1 MRLILR
7 QISAAILTAAF
18 LSVQI
23 PFPAVHAAGGS
34 TVVVEQTIKVEPL
47 TEYRLSKYDVINIA
61 ILGFD
66 ESNFKDV
73 MIGPDGYVNLPYT
86 GILKLQGLTIPEATE
101 LLQNK
106 LGEYLKIPGMAV
118 MVKQYGPR
126 KVYVMGEVG
135 KPGMYNLGWDNMNVL
150 AALSTSGGIK
160 LKGKPK
166 HVAVIR
172 QTGDKVQ
179 MREIN
184 FDALTAKADLSQNV
198 LLQDGDLIFVPKSNK
213 IDFFGEIM
221 PIIQSGYYLKQITKD

>member
-1 MRLILR
+1 MSPKKKY
-7 QISAAILTAAF
+7 ISMALAVVTLLGMQVPSFAA
-18 LSVQI
+18 SHE
-23 PFPAVHAAGGS
+23 PAKS
-34 TVVVEQTIKVEPL
+34 VVEQTIKVEPL
-47 TEYRLSKYDVINIA
+47 TEYRLSKYDVINIS

-66 ESNFKDV
+66 ESSFKDI

-86 GILKLQGLTIPEATE
+86 GIVKLAGLTIPEASE
-101 LLQNK
+101 ILQSK
-106 LGEYLKIPGMAV
+106 LGEYIKIPGMAV

-135 KPGMYNLGWDNMNVL
+135 KPGMYTLGWDNMNVL

-160 LKGKPK
+160 FKGRPK

-172 QTGDKVQ
+172 QSGDKVE

-184 FDALTAKADLSQNV
+184 FEALTNKADLSQNV
-198 LLQDGDLIFVPKSNK
+198 LLQDGDLIFVPQSNK

-221 PIIQSGYYLKQITKD
+221 PIIQTGYYLKQITKE